1 MDRFNGLNAR
11 ISYEREEESISDVYH
26 ENSKMRRID
35 GQFWGKRF
43 AEIRSNI
50 NLCKAMSK
58 TYKEY
63 PNCEEIL
70 LCKGWPPSDLSFE
83 DIVINRRS
91 TRLFSGESITLE
103 QLSKL
108 LYFTYGITFSFKA
121 FGQHGGFFHAPDYT
135 IGPKAIDTLNEYDG
149 YQSFRAAASGGA
161 LYPLEI
167 YLCVNAVDNLEKGLY
182 HYNVRKHSLEK
193 LRKGD
198 LNREYSELVFNED
211 WQSDASVHFIFTA
224 IMDRTRFKYLERGY
238 RFINIDLGHAVENL
252 YLTATACGLGCV
264 AIGGFFDNEVNDFLG
279 IDGQNETT
287 MLLANIGRHKD
298 TNASPLV
305 KCNIKKRD

>member
-1 MDRFNGLNAR
+1 MDQFNGLNAR
-11 ISYEREEESISDVYH
+11 VSYEREEESISDVFH

-43 AEIRSNI
+43 SEIRNNI
-50 NLCKAMSK
+50 HLCKAMSK

-63 PNCEEIL
+63 PNCKEVL
-70 LCKGWPPSDLSFE
+70 LCKNWKPSELSFE

-91 TRLFSGESITLE
+91 TRVFSGESIDLE

-121 FGQHGGFFHAPDYT
+121 FGQHGGFFHAPDYVV
-135 IGPKAIDTLNEYDG
+135 GPKAIDTLNDYDG

-167 YLCVNAVDNLEKGLY
+167 YLYVNAVEKLEKGIY
-182 HYNVRKHSLEK
+182 HYNVRKHSLEQ
-193 LRKGD
+193 LRIGD
-198 LNREYSELVFNED
+198 FTKEYSELVFNEE
-211 WQSDASVHFIFTA
+211 WQQDASVHFIFTA
-224 IMDRTRFKYLERGY
+224 ILDRTRFKYLERGY
-238 RFINIDLGHAVENL
+238 RFINIDLGHAMENL
-252 YLTATACGLGCV
+252 YLAATSCNLGCV
-264 AIGGFFDNEVNDFLG
+264 AIGGFFDNEVNEFIG

-287 MLLANIGRHKD
+287 MLLANVGRHKD
-298 TNASPLV
+298 GTASPLV